1 MRSRCF
7 GWLAGAALLLLPSE
21 TVTAQE
27 TLRAVITGVRAEQ
40 GGEVIV
46 ALYDRPSRWLV
57 LDSAVAVRRIV
68 PQNDSL
74 VVTFEGLVRD
84 SSYALAVI
92 HDRNGNGKMDM
103 RWLPWPKP
111 KEGAGVSNNHARAG
125 KPRYDEATFPARGTS
140 LVERIVLR
148 Y

>member
-1 MRSRCF
+1 MRRGGL
-7 GWLAGAALLLLPSE
+7 GWLACAALLLPCGR
-21 TVTAQE
+21 VTAQE
-27 TLRAVITGVRAEQ
+27 TLRVVITGVRARQ

-68 PQNDSL
+68 PDADSL
-74 VVTFEGLVRD
+74 SATFEGLFRD
-84 SSYALAVI
+84 SAYAVAVI

-125 KPRYDEATFPARGTS
+125 KPRYDEATFPAGDAA
-140 LVERIVLR
+140 LVQHIVMR